1 LSALKSAPY
10 RDPINRYGK
19 RSPNGRLPASFYPLL
34 GPLAWSA
41 NRFKL
46 NRLRSSFSW
55 WSMILWK
62 NRFPLFRIILGAN
75 DFYLQFTGLF
85 TEIVD
90 CWLCLPISIKRPD
103 IDPG

>member
-1 LSALKSAPY
+1 
-10 RDPINRYGK
+10 
-19 RSPNGRLPASFYPLL
+19 LL
-34 GPLAWSA
+34 GPFAWS

-55 WSMILWK
+55 WSMILSETG
-62 NRFPLFRIILGAN
+62 FHFSGSSSGAN

-90 CWLCLPISIKRPD
+90 WWLCLPISIKRPD